1 MCTASG
7 DGAETK
13 KTRQLLP
20 EIVLPQVM
28 NTLMVPQLKVPL
40 NQNNLQTNK
49 TQTNFL
55 KSLAIGSIVEAT
67 DGTRWEAVVPTA
79 GRSGRRAQ
87 HNVFKDEAGPSPH
100 AKRYIVGGATASSWR
115 LLIDN
120 YILKHIRRCTE
131 TETRRIL
138 ENNDWSLSLDELK
151 AFLGILYVRGATESK
166 GMEVDVMWSEKYEHP
181 FFKNVMPRNRFREI
195 MRFLRFDLKST
206 RAERLKDDK
215 YGMLSEV
222 FYRFISN
229 AQSLYVPGPF
239 ISVDEQLFPS
249 KERFRFTQFVA
260 SKPDKYGQKYWM
272 AVDKESKYVTNAFP
286 YLGRDDERPGGDR
299 LGDYVVK
306 RLVEP

>member
-1 MCTASG
+1 MVDVRSTTYSK
-7 DGAETK
+7 TK
-13 KTRQLLP
+13 Q
-20 EIVLPQVM
+20 
-28 NTLMVPQLKVPL
+28 
-40 NQNNLQTNK
+40 
-49 TQTNFL
+49 
-55 KSLAIGSIVEAT
+55 
-67 DGTRWEAVVPTA
+67 
-79 GRSGRRAQ
+79 
-87 HNVFKDEAGPSPH
+87 AGPSPY

-120 YILKHIRRCTE
+120 YILKHIRKCTE
-131 TETRRIL
+131 TEARRVL
-138 ENNDWSLSLDELK
+138 ENNDWSLSLDELE

-166 GMEVDVMWSEKYEHP
+166 GMEVDVMWSKNYGYP
-181 FFKNVMPRNRFREI
+181 FVKNVMPRNRFRVI
-195 MRFLRFDLKST
+195 MRFLRFGPKSN
-206 RAERLKDDK
+206 RAERLNDDK
-215 YGMLSEV
+215 YGMFPEV

-249 KERFRFTQFVA
+249 KARCRFTQFMA

-272 AVDKESKYVTNAFP
+272 AVDKESKYVINAFP